1 MTRWVH
7 RIRAVVLV
15 GWMLA
20 ASVTG
25 YAQEYVPVEVT
36 DVKDA
41 PQRFWA
47 RGIVFRDVLKE
58 HPGTTTLRVDD
69 QTLTRFKLDTLGEV
83 YAPAELVG
91 RISSLPLDVEYLFS
105 ATVSQRGRTFLFLR
119 RQKYIFLIKD
129 VSVVTTDSVSIPDQ
143 LANMNRGLTTNIYNR
158 VFASLEYIM
167 ADVEKDLFAYA
178 TSQNISMEKVFDV
191 NAGHMARVTSSIH
204 SALRRAEDRSKMPA
218 QEFLVSLIV
227 AMMAMQHGYVEVAP
241 EQYIPADAAPVLT
254 VAPADEEASKASESS
269 WDLSAPPVVA
279 DEVVPEAAVEIV
291 TPEPEPE
298 AETKNETT
306 GPDDPF
312 WKDPAPAAEA
322 TAPAMDDPFWT
333 DPDVAEQPAPEV
345 VPTQETVEPAVD
357 QPVSEEKPTKKKRSK
372 KKATDPVPENEV
384 KQEEPVTGQ
393 D

>member
-7 RIRAVVLV
+7 RIRAVVLG

-83 YAPAELVG
+83 YAPAELVD

-119 RQKYIFLIKD
+119 RQKYVFLIKD

-227 AMMAMQHGYVEVAP
+227 AST
-241 EQYIPADAAPVLT
+241 L
-254 VAPADEEASKASESS
+254 
-269 WDLSAPPVVA
+269 
-279 DEVVPEAAVEIV
+279 
-291 TPEPEPE
+291 
-298 AETKNETT
+298 
-306 GPDDPF
+306 
-312 WKDPAPAAEA
+312 
-322 TAPAMDDPFWT
+322 
-333 DPDVAEQPAPEV
+333 
-345 VPTQETVEPAVD
+345 
-357 QPVSEEKPTKKKRSK
+357 R
-372 KKATDPVPENEV
+372 
-384 KQEEPVTGQ
+384 
-393 D
+393 